1 MAQRCILKTR
11 AQMDGAI
18 RDPGYVFIL
27 PTGIRGPH
35 RATRA
40 SHEQINNASGLYE
53 RYDADRGQ
61 DEPLYDVLEEIP
73 DVGEPTLAQKIR
85 IKQGELETVKREE
98 IEAKRVE
105 LEGTG
110 PRSTELAKEI
120 RDMQAQHRAE
130 LREPPGPIDKGH
142 LPLAGE
148 TEAETQ
154 RRIHSDP
161 GMKPEADMDAGDRG
175 DGDSRD
181 AGNPAKS
188 PFVAPEAPVVR
199 TIPPLVGQKP
209 SADRS
214 GLLPAELASS
224 QHSGGLRPEP
234 GKPGP
239 GAPAHAPS
247 KPVMAQPA
255 DAPAEK
261 GKTERM
267 DGSF

>member
-18 RDPGYVFIL
+18 RDPGYVFVL
-27 PTGIRGPH
+27 PNGIRGPH

-85 IKQGELETVKREE
+85 VKQAELETVKREE

-105 LEGTG
+105 LEGSG
-110 PRSTELAKEI
+110 PRSAQLAKEL
-120 RDMQAQHRAE
+120 RDMQAQQRAE
-130 LREPPGPIDKGH
+130 LREPPGVIDKGH
-142 LPLAGE
+142 LPLDGE
-148 TEAETQ
+148 TQEETQ
-154 RRIHSDP
+154 RRIHSED
-161 GMKPEADMDAGDRG
+161 GVGDANVPKT
-175 DGDSRD
+175 
-181 AGNPAKS
+181 A
-188 PFVAPEAPVVR
+188 FTTPEAPVVR
-199 TIPPLVGQKP
+199 TVPPLVGQKP
-209 SADRS
+209 SS
-214 GLLPAELASS
+214 TPPPAL
-224 QHSGGLRPEP
+224 
-234 GKPGP
+234 GKPGEPRP
-239 GAPAHAPS
+239 GVGPIASPPAPTPS

-255 DAPAEK
+255 DAPKEK
-261 GKTERM
+261 GKTEKM